1 MGEHLIQVTCSLSS
15 LYSVL
20 AFSLSSA
27 WKQHQNQNLKQNLN
41 HNLKQNLNHNLKQN
55 LNHFPLFGTHH
66 TLVAIKVLIQGPG
79 IGMDS
84 HLPEVIIHG
93 KGMDPHFT
101 SETEEIEKN
110 VHVVMNGKA
119 GIRTYMVVLT
129 KKDVCLV
136 IFWQNMKNQTAT
148 GMIFA
153 MTKRMKDIIKLV
165 VIGRTVLVLP

>member
-1 MGEHLIQVTCSLSS
+1 MGVTSEHLIQVTCSLSS

-66 TLVAIKVLIQGPG
+66 TLVAIKVLIHGPG

-101 SETEEIEKN
+101 SETEEIEK
-110 VHVVMNGKA
+110 VITHGR
-119 GIRTYMVVLT
+119 GIGINS
-129 KKDVCLV
+129 K
-136 IFWQNMKNQTAT
+136 
-148 GMIFA
+148 
-153 MTKRMKDIIKLV
+153 
-165 VIGRTVLVLP
+165 